1 MPIVPLIK
9 WTGPEHHYTPK
20 NGEWYWAVGI
30 VSLTAAIL
38 SFMFSNPI
46 FGILIIVGSTAL
58 TLSAHHPPKEITIE
72 INDRGV
78 IIDKTLFPF
87 LHLESFWIDNDHNE
101 PRLMIKSRKTFVPL
115 ISLIIRDTDD
125 EDVRQILLKY
135 IAEVEHPETLGK
147 RILERLGF

>member
-9 WTGPEHHYTPK
+9 WTGPEHHYTQK
-20 NGEWYWAVGI
+20 TSEWYWAVGI
-30 VSLTAAIL
+30 IALTAAIL
-38 SFMFSNPI
+38 SFMFGNAI
-46 FGILIIVGSTAL
+46 FGIFIIVGATAL
-58 TLSAHHPPKEITIE
+58 TLNAHRPPKEITIE

-78 IIDKTLFPF
+78 VIDKTLYPF

-101 PRLMIKSRKTFVPL
+101 PRLMIKSYKTFVPL

-125 EDVRQILLKY
+125 EAVRQVLLKY
-135 IAEVEHPETLGK
+135 IAEVEHPEPLGK